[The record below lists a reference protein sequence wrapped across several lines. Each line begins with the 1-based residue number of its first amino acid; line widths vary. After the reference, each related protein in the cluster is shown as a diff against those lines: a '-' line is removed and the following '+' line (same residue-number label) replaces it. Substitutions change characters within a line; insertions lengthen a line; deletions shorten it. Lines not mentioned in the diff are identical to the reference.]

1 MSKEAGGI
9 EPLAGPPLE
18 AVGQPL
24 RRSGSRRIALQLPSS
39 ELARSSDR
47 RAGVRRESRCGVVGE
62 LAYRSPYYGTTP
74 LRLGTLGGLMN
85 VSYIFILLESWF
97 LGGWRPETHS
107 TESSRVQRYFFHEKK
122 PKTKSKSRR
131 VQQ

>member
-9 EPLAGPPLE
+9 EPLAASLLARRLKPWARRCAAAAG
-18 AVGQPL
+18 L
-24 RRSGSRRIALQLPSS
+24 RCSS

-47 RAGVRRESRCGVVGE
+47 RAGVRRESRCGVVGDRR
-62 LAYRSPYYGTTP
+62 RSVVRTTP

-97 LGGWRPETHS
+97 FGRLATGDT
-107 TESSRVQRYFFHEKK
+107 
-122 PKTKSKSRR
+122 
-131 VQQ
+131 